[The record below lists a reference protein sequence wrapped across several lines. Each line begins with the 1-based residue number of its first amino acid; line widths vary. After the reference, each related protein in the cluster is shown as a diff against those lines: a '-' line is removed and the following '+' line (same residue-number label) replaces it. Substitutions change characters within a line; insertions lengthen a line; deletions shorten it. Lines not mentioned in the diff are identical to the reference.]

1 MINRRAL
8 LSGTAAAMALT
19 SCGGTGS
26 RPGTRAIVVGAGVA
40 GLAAARSLAD
50 RGVEVVV
57 LEARDRIGGR
67 VWTSDHWADAPV
79 DLGASWIHGSGDNPI
94 TDLAVK
100 AGARTVS
107 TSYESS
113 TDYRSDGRPFDEST
127 SEAFDRWQSSID
139 AALTAFQDAD
149 GADTTVQAA
158 VERALHWPTLTGRDK
173 DLVAHLLNEYE
184 HEYAGSAAEMSA
196 HYFDSDA
203 ELVGDDVLLP
213 AGFRAIPEFLAAGLS
228 VRTGQVVTRIAWST
242 SAVTVRTGS
251 ETFQAD
257 HVVVTLPLGVLNSAA
272 VQFDPALP
280 ADKLTAIDSLGMG
293 VFDKCYLRFPEVF
306 WPDTDW
312 MTYVPGPEHY
322 GEWEQWLNLARATGQ
337 PILLGFNAAG
347 FGRALEKL
355 GDSEIVAGAMRTLRT
370 VFGPDI
376 PDPLDHQIT
385 RWSADPYARG
395 SYSFNKI
402 GSRPKMRDHLAAS
415 IDGRVHF
422 AGEATSRDSF
432 GTVHGA
438 YLSGL
443 RAAQKITGAQ
453 T

>member
-1 MINRRAL
+1 
-8 LSGTAAAMALT
+8 MALT
-19 SCGGTGS
+19 SCGATGS
-26 RPGTRAIVVGAGVA
+26 GPETRVIVVGAGVA

-79 DLGASWIHGSGDNPI
+79 DLGASWIHGAGANPI
-94 TDLAVK
+94 TELAAK
-100 AGARTVS
+100 AGARTVA

-113 TDYRSDGRPFDEST
+113 TDYRSDGHPFDEST
-127 SEAFDRWQSSID
+127 SEAFDRWQSRITK
-139 AALTAFQDAD
+139 ALKAFQDED

-158 VERALHWPTLTGRDK
+158 VERALRWPTLPGGDQ

-184 HEYAGSAAEMSA
+184 HEYAGSAAELSA

-203 ELVGDDVLLP
+203 ELVGDDVLFP

-228 VRTGQVVTRIAWST
+228 VRTGQVVRRIERSA
-242 SAVTVRTGS
+242 SAVTVRTDS
-251 ETFQAD
+251 ETFGAD

-280 ADKLTAIDSLGMG
+280 ADKQNAIDSLGMG

-312 MTYVPGPEHY
+312 LTYVPASGHY
-322 GEWEQWLNLARATGQ
+322 GEWEQWFNLARPTGQ
-337 PILLGFNAAG
+337 PILLGFNAG
-347 FGRALEKL
+347 DFGRALEKL

-370 VFGPDI
+370 VFGPGI
-376 PDPLDHQIT
+376 PDPVDHQIT

-395 SYSFNKI
+395 SYSFNRI
-402 GSRPKMRDHLAAS
+402 GSRPKMRDDLAAS

-438 YLSGL
+438 YLSGIL
-443 RAAQKITGAQ
+443 AAQQITDAPA
-453 T
+453 